1 MSKIT
6 VTKCFDI
13 CYGHQLPGHDGAC
26 KNWHGHNSRIEVTF
40 RSFTKHELLE
50 RPLLSVNIYPSMVV
64 DFKDIKKHVK
74 PVVMQL
80 DHKNLNE
87 VFGTTDN
94 NLKLNAPTAE
104 NIAEF
109 LWNEINEISKEELPA
124 VLTKLRVSETPDS
137 WAEITED

>member
-1 MSKIT
+1 MKLT

-40 RSFTKHELLE
+40 RKLTEEERLNCKELIAE
-50 RPLLSVNIYPSMVV
+50 VYPSMVV

-74 PVVMQL
+74 PIVMEL
-80 DHKNLNE
+80 DHRNLNE
-87 VFGTTDN
+87 VFQTEGSS
-94 NLKLNAPTAE
+94 LELNAPTAE
-104 NIAEF
+104 NIASF
-109 LWNEINEISKEELPA
+109 LWEEIREIPKIDVPA